1 MNKSSLLVVIAVL
14 TNLAGPGPAVSQ
26 DTPDQRYAQIAAS
39 VDQFVSQF
47 IMGTEPGGAVI
58 VLKDGKVIFRK
69 AYGMASLELGIKM
82 EPEMIFAIG
91 SLTKQFTAV
100 AAMRLAEKGRLSLTD
115 YVGKY
120 FPDFPGSE
128 GIQIR
133 HLLTHSSGIKD
144 YIPLPGFSSRM
155 REDLSNDDVLEVVR
169 KEPLE
174 FPPGEKFSYSNTN
187 FALVGAIIEKVSGQR
202 YEQVLRESI
211 LNPLGLNHTEVI
223 TNTKVISGLVNGYEL
238 TDGQIRKAGMMSYS
252 YLHAA
257 GGICTNIDDLA
268 KWNNAVFGG
277 QVISRAS
284 LDGCLTPNKLNN
296 GQSSGMGMGWFV
308 DTLYGQPY
316 LYHGGGIYG
325 FVNHTLFLP
334 KENLYVAVLRNF
346 VNRSTDTRR
355 IAEAIA
361 GIVLGEDVTGKAT
374 KTISLSA
381 EQLSRYVGLYKFDD
395 DSVRRIMLIDGRLY
409 YGIDENRKVEIFP
422 ESQTRFYQPGGRV
435 EIEFQ
440 LDDRG
445 EVVSVVATA
454 GKQSKT
460 GVKQLRSSDPS
471 SRKWSRSLVQPPAP
485 SDSPLCRS
493 KIPGQVMDDF
503 VNQPSVANPI
513 ETYLLTSG

>member
-1 MNKSSLLVVIAVL
+1 MNKSSLSVVVAVL
-14 TNLAGPGPAVSQ
+14 MNLTGPGPAVSQ
-26 DTPDQRYAQIAAS
+26 DTSDQRYAQIAAS

-47 IMGTEPGGAVI
+47 TTGSEPGGAVI

-69 AYGMASLELGIKM
+69 AYGMASLELGVKM
-82 EPEMIFAIG
+82 EPEMVFAIG

-128 GIQIR
+128 RIQIR
-133 HLLTHSSGIKD
+133 HLLAHTSGIKD
-144 YIPLPGFSSRM
+144 YIPLPDFSSRM
-155 REDLSNDDVLEVVR
+155 RENLSNDDVLEIVK

-174 FPPGEKFSYSNTN
+174 FIPGEKFSYSNSN
-187 FALVGAIIEKVSGQR
+187 FALVGAIIEKVSGQG
-202 YEQVLRESI
+202 YERFLRESI
-211 LNPLGLNHTEVI
+211 LIPLGLNHTQVI
-223 TNTKVISGLVNGYEL
+223 NNIKVIPGLVNGYEL
-238 TDGQIRKAGMMSYS
+238 TDGQIRKAGMMSCS

-257 GGICTNIDDLA
+257 GGMCTNIDDLA

-277 QVISRAS
+277 QIISRAS
-284 LDGCLTPNKLNN
+284 LDECLTPNKLNN

-334 KENLYVAVLRNF
+334 EVNLYVAVLRNF
-346 VNRSTDTRR
+346 INRSTDTRR

-374 KTISLSA
+374 KTISLSV

-409 YGIDENRKVEIFP
+409 YGIGENRKVEIFS
-422 ESQTRFYQPGGRV
+422 ESLTRFYQLGGRV
-435 EIEFQ
+435 QLEFQ
-440 LDDRG
+440 FDDRG

-460 GVKQLRSSDPS
+460 GIKQPPSSDPS
-471 SRKWSRSLVQPPAP
+471 STRWSKSSSTITAGSRGL
-485 SDSPLCRS
+485 
-493 KIPGQVMDDF
+493 KG
-503 VNQPSVANPI
+503 
-513 ETYLLTSG
+513 